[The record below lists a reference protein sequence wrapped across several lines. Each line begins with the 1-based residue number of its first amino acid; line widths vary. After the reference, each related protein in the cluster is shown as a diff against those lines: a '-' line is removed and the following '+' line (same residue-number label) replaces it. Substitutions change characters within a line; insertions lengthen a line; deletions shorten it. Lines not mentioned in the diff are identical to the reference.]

1 MKFAC
6 ANQSCFS
13 VKNRSLQDKVFFFVP
28 WTAHWH
34 HTEPWSLEGNI
45 QCHHHPECS
54 NFDQQKWLGK
64 GNPTTI
70 FWQSSFLPRCDHRLV
85 DFFAGPAINHWDK
98 WPVVGDDVEFYGNQ
112 TGEMIQPQKI
122 SSLCTF
128 AEESLRLDVWKPQ
141 KSLQHLEFKLLRRR
155 IFPAPNVAIA
165 MQPIFF
171 PSRIFEEDSRE
182 GTNGKISHGALV
194 FGWIQNWPPR
204 GRSPCCKLA
213 SLPYTVNYK
222 SEKKRIEVFFCQN
235 ADWILFGYF

>member
-1 MKFAC
+1 MARKRQSHNNFLTELIFA
-6 ANQSCFS
+6 
-13 VKNRSLQDKVFFFVP
+13 
-28 WTAHWH
+28 T
-34 HTEPWSLEGNI
+34 
-45 QCHHHPECS
+45 
-54 NFDQQKWLGK
+54 
-64 GNPTTI
+64 
-70 FWQSSFLPRCDHRLV
+70 CDHRLV

-222 SEKKRIEVFFCQN
+222 SEKKRIEVFFVKMPTEYCLAIFN
-235 ADWILFGYF
+235 WHSASWSLCFGCMCVVFFGCCPI